1 MEWRKKDRVKH
12 NSARLET
19 KLLTFILN
27 EAIRREF
34 LTNNPLTLAKIGKE
48 ESEDKPEISLEDFK
62 KIKKALLSKPPWMSL
77 IFHVCAYTGVRY
89 ADGNI
94 SMSQVDFGNNTIL
107 LNDSKRQFSSK
118 KKKYL
123 FPMSAPLRSFLKKFF
138 KKNPDYMKKLASS
151 DNTFFNRVMKEATG
165 IPKMTSHCNRV
176 TFVTGCHRSGLSE
189 RQSKLLVNH
198 SSSLVHD
205 IYSKLNLEDKIHA
218 VSHLNLHT

>member
-1 MEWRKKDRVKH
+1 MY
-12 NSARLET
+12 SPT
-19 KLLTFILN
+19 KENI
-27 EAIRREF
+27 
-34 LTNNPLTLAKIGKE
+34 NNKVRMGYNN
-48 ESEDKPEISLEDFK
+48 K
-62 KIKKALLSKPPWMSL
+62 KIYVIKGRRK
-77 IFHVCAYTGVRY
+77 I
-89 ADGNI
+89 
-94 SMSQVDFGNNTIL
+94 
-107 LNDSKRQFSSK
+107 
-118 KKKYL
+118 
-123 FPMSAPLRSFLKKFF
+123 